1 MAKIYNEVIIDMNPE
16 SSSYGETL
24 YEDSYEGEIGI
35 FAFPSH
41 TIGHL
46 PSLSDSPKTAQD
58 EGQTYVVKM
67 DKGSGEMYYKLQY
80 WNNKWLTASTA
91 GGKQEAMDKYGSANV
106 FENMADF
113 GNRPAVRGEQQ
124 FGAANLGKA
133 DFLDEEG
140 NPLPMNTVIENLVKK
155 FPDKPRSEIESQVR
169 ENAPKFQAVPE
180 EEKQFA
186 KEAMKRDVYGISKEA
201 RKVGAQAR
209 GVYGGT
215 GASMRGAMTG
225 TEDIAKGFEQAQ
237 QAYQQDLY
245 GLERGAEQAYEADIA
260 GFVSG
265 WREGGRVPT
274 KEETF
279 LDVLTQLPDAGGS

>member
-24 YEDSYEGEIGI
+24 YEDSYEGEIKM
-35 FAFPSH
+35 FAYTLISH
-41 TIGHL
+41 
-46 PSLSDSPKTAQD
+46 SPKTEQD
-58 EGQTYVVKM
+58 EGQTYVIKLPSKHHKEADGTPKM
-67 DKGSGEMYYKLQY
+67 MWTKLQHY
-80 WNNKWLTASTA
+80 GNNWVSGSA
-91 GGKQEAMDKYGSANV
+91 GYSKEHHMDKYGSANV
-106 FENMADF
+106 FESLADF
-113 GNRPAVRGEQQ
+113 ENRPAARGEQQ

-245 GLERGAEQAYEADIA
+245 GLEKGAAESYEADIA
-260 GFVSG
+260 GFVTG
-265 WREGGRVPT
+265 WRKGGRVPT